1 MGQKFVLQGSWDSE
15 VGNAEGTQREMAY
28 FNRVCGLPQQTL
40 VQRSGTLQSG
50 GVPTKPT
57 KPVQPV
63 QPTVH
68 GLLLGF
74 VGFVLNEN
82 RFKGMP
88 LTRTDSATTLWLTEI
103 KEILNNCHNC
113 HNSRFMGFFRI
124 STLPQNVKTE
134 ENGKADMPLTRTD
147 SGTTSTRK
155 NKKCV

>member
-1 MGQKFVLQGSWDSE
+1 LFYKEAGTPKWGAQRE
-15 VGNAEGTQREMAY
+15 RRGNAEG
-28 FNRVCGLPQQTL
+28 NRLLCGLPQQTL

-57 KPVQPV
+57 KPVQP
-63 QPTVH
+63 TVH

-74 VGFVLNEN
+74 VCFVLNETE
-82 RFKGMP
+82 KPSTP